1 MVRATWSRFEY
12 CTKDE
17 AFARGS
23 NPISPS
29 SSSSAPQFF
38 GQDAAGVGEAA
49 ESYSIEM
56 KNYSFAHLACY
67 EYQWNPFV
75 ILNAQVATQLVCIRR
90 QTHLLPSLQIDELII
105 LRIGDFLIK
114 GSHLEI
120 VGIPCIVY
128 SIL

>member
-1 MVRATWSRFEY
+1 MLPKLGRVFFLDHSWWQVSFLVLGRFEY

-29 SSSSAPQFF
+29 SSSAPQFF
-38 GQDAAGVGEAA
+38 GQDAAAVGEAA

-75 ILNAQVATQLVCIRR
+75 ILNAQVV
-90 QTHLLPSLQIDELII
+90 PSN
-105 LRIGDFLIK
+105 
-114 GSHLEI
+114 
-120 VGIPCIVY
+120 
-128 SIL
+128 